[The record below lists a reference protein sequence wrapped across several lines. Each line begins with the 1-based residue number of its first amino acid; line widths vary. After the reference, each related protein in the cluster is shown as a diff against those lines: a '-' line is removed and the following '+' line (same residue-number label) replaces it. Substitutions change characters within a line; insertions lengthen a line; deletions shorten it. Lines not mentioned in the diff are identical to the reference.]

1 MNLLFVCLGN
11 ICRSPAAEAAMISI
25 LVREG
30 LEGKITVDSAG
41 TSAYHAGEKADRRMR
56 EHGSKRGLNLASRS
70 RLFVVEDFENFDLII
85 VMDNSNYKNV
95 MSLDSHNKYSHKVV
109 KMTEY
114 CDEHDEKEV
123 PDPYYDGDAGF
134 EKVLDM
140 VTNGCENLLSQI
152 KDKVELT

>member
-11 ICRSPAAEAAMISI
+11 ICRSPAAEAAMIKI

-30 LEGKITVDSAG
+30 LEGQITVDSAG

-56 EHGSKRGLNLASRS
+56 EHGTRRDLNLASKS
-70 RLFVVEDFENFDLII
+70 RQFTLEDFENFDLII

-95 MSLDSHNKYSHKVV
+95 LSLDVNNKYADKVV
-109 KMTEY
+109 KMTDY
-114 CDEHDEKEV
+114 CNEHNEKEV
-123 PDPYYDGDAGF
+123 PDPYYDGESGF

-140 VTNGCENLLSQI
+140 VTNGCENLLSDI
-152 KDKVELT
+152 RKKVEIA

>member
-25 LVREG
+25 LVKEG

-56 EHGSKRGLNLASRS
+56 EHGQKRGLNLASRS
-70 RLFVVEDFENFDLII
+70 RQFISEDFENFDLII
-85 VMDNSNYKNV
+85 VMDNSNYNNV
-95 MSLDSHNKYSHKVV
+95 MSLDINNKYGDKVV
-109 KMTEY
+109 KMTDY
-114 CDEHDEKEV
+114 CSEHVEKEV
-123 PDPYYDGDAGF
+123 PDPYYDGETGF

-140 VTNGCENLLSQI
+140 VENGCENLLKQMRS
-152 KDKVELT
+152 KVDLV